1 MAAVKTTAAG
11 GSPLGPRQHTAVP
24 AGRVEYDPAMLRSP
38 YVRVDISTAPCR
50 GPLEASLLTRPR
62 TSWPVP
68 VHLLSHHVPLCLRLS
83 VCLCLFLS
91 LSRARAFVIACACV
105 CVAGSAC
112 DD

>member
-91 LSRARAFVIACACV
+91 LSRARVRCLAV
-105 CVAGSAC
+105 CRSG
-112 DD
+112 